1 METTSLAKEEEG
13 IIRCCASVVRARAT
27 RDTPAGE
34 KASVDEDARKA
45 AATRLGTKRTIDVD
59 ISIDELVEVFGKCG
73 LCFKITPI
81 WRGDIDDNKEG
92 ECITTKPWK
101 NIFYLLIFKIYLNIQ
116 IYFNVFHPDPRVL
129 KSI

>member
-13 IIRCCASVVRARAT
+13 IIRCCVSVVRARAT

-73 LCFKITPI
+73 MCFFKITPI
-81 WRGDIDDNKEG
+81 WREDIDDKEG
-92 ECITTKPWK
+92 ECITTKPLEK
-101 NIFYLLIFKIYLNIQ
+101 YILSFDI
-116 IYFNVFHPDPRVL
+116 
-129 KSI
+129 